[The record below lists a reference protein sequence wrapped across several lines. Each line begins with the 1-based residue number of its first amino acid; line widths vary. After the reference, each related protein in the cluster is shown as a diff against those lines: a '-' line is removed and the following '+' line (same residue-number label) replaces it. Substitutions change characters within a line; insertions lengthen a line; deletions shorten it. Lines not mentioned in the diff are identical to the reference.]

1 MSVRK
6 QACGCSSSKV
16 GILWALLSLDTWMG
30 NEAIVAV
37 SSLAFGLLLDVVER
51 RVKGKKK
58 KK

>member
-1 MSVRK
+1 
-6 QACGCSSSKV
+6 
-16 GILWALLSLDTWMG
+16 MG